1 MFLKHTKAA
10 SYEMPVCPDNSRILS
25 ECFKN
30 HHEKQCFGP
39 EALILLHFP
48 PFLGSFFESEFLLV
62 GNPQGVKGYACI
74 SNERTGE
81 IFPQYFIN
89 ILLKGSTTIN
99 ISGSIPLFQMGYYPS
114 CCLSC

>member
-62 GNPQGVKGYACI
+62 GNPQGVKGYTCI

-89 ILLKGSTTIN
+89 ILLKGSDPN
-99 ISGSIPLFQMGYYPS
+99 VLFMVPD
-114 CCLSC
+114 LNV

>member
-1 MFLKHTKAA
+1 MFQE
-10 SYEMPVCPDNSRILS
+10 SSRKS
-25 ECFKN
+25 N
-30 HHEKQCFGP
+30 GFGP
-39 EALILLHFP
+39 EALILLDFP

-89 ILLKGSTTIN
+89 ILLKESDPNVLVLTDKAATMARNTI
-99 ISGSIPLFQMGYYPS
+99 ILKATIPNSLH
-114 CCLSC
+114 